1 MRYKQMEKY
10 KKQFEVFV
18 RTVIGFPVIW
28 GKPVTAPLP
37 PFLKKRYELY
47 ELHVGDRPLLGI
59 CLKDNDD
66 FKPAAF
72 EKHLQQIVRILS
84 EYDAYCVIA
93 QGLPGYVRQR
103 MVERKIPFV
112 DIGRQLF
119 WPELGAAYQQKK
131 HKATLPAVITLSPA
145 TQAVLIYA
153 LNGGI
158 LVPVTPK
165 ELSGKLGYNAMT
177 MTRALDQ
184 IESARLCTVKRN
196 GRKRLLF
203 PENKEEL
210 WKQSRPFLQNP
221 VQSVKRILEENLP
234 QTQRLAAGESA
245 LAQCSMLT
253 SPGEPVYALWHR
265 QWKDLAE
272 MAKTIPI
279 EDEGTCQLQ
288 LWHYDPALFAVA
300 GRVDP
305 FSLYL
310 SLQQERNERI
320 ESALEEMMEKL
331 EW

>member
-1 MRYKQMEKY
+1 MEKL
-10 KKQFEVFV
+10 KKQFEAFV
-18 RTVIGFPVIW
+18 KTVVGFPVIW
-28 GKPVTAPLP
+28 GKPVTALLP
-37 PFLKKRYELY
+37 PLLKQRYELY
-47 ELHVGDRPLLGI
+47 TLHVEDRPILGI
-59 CLKDNDD
+59 CLKDNND

-72 EKHLQQIVRILS
+72 EKHLQQIFRILS
-84 EYDAYCVIA
+84 GFGAYCVIT
-93 QGLPGYVRQR
+93 QGLSGYVRQR
-103 MVERKIPFV
+103 MVARKITFV

-131 HKATLPAVITLSPA
+131 HKATLPAVVTLSPA

-165 ELSGKLGYNAMT
+165 ELSGKLGYKPMT
-177 MTRALDQ
+177 LTRALDE

-210 WKQSRPFLQNP
+210 WKHSRPFLQNP
-221 VQSVKRILEENLP
+221 VRSIKRIMEENLP
-234 QTQRLAAGESA
+234 QIQRLAAGESA

-253 SPGEPVYALWHR
+253 SPGEPIYAIWQQH
-265 QWKDLAE
+265 WKKLAE

-310 SLQQERNERI
+310 SLQQERDERV